1 MSGDKLSYSTV
12 MLRAMEVIDEL
23 RAENAELRSRLEDWG
38 ELTPPPLGRDGGE
51 PR

>member
-23 RAENAELRSRLEDWG
+23 RAENADLRSRLEDSG
-38 ELTPPPLGRDGGE
+38 EPVPPPLGRDGGE
-51 PR
+51 PL